1 MSITTPFSLELTRD
15 EDAISIVED
24 VTTLS
29 VPLKMKIF
37 LGADVNPGQAQV
49 YVGTLKSCFRH
60 LMNESAK
67 KGTIAVVTAY
77 GDWQNASAGNIT
89 LANDGSGVLD
99 TDVLI
104 SVAGGFAPD
113 GKTHFYTETFDQLIE
128 GLLERVK
135 DN

>member
-1 MSITTPFSLELTRD
+1 MITVPFSLELTAD

-24 VTTLS
+24 ITTLS
-29 VPLKMKIF
+29 VPGKMKIF
-37 LGADVNPGQAQV
+37 LGASVNPGLQQN
-49 YVGTLKSCFRH
+49 YIGSLKACYRH

-67 KGTIAVVTAY
+67 KGTISVVAVY
-77 GDWQNASAGNIT
+77 GDWQNASAGNIS
-89 LANDGSGVLD
+89 LENDASGVLD

-104 SVAGGFAPD
+104 SVAGGFD
-113 GKTHFYTETFDQLIE
+113 NGVGKTHMYAETFDQLID